1 MSNIPKIVFKINK
14 SSKNKYCIQINN
26 KTAKTPQGNLIE
38 LPTLKLAKI
47 ILKDYQSFKT
57 KKVANIVSPI
67 RLTNTAI
74 DRIIADNHN
83 YIEKLSLY
91 ANSDVICYFARS
103 PRDLIKKQNKHW
115 LPLII
120 FMQDYYDINILYT
133 SEISAISQSKDS
145 LYKLKFILSK
155 KNNFELSAISVLSQ
169 LTNSIIISLALVND
183 KINVKNAFE
192 FSNLEEIYQSSFWGK
207 DEEAFTRLQAIS
219 TDIKN
224 VKKYYDALKEE

>member
-1 MSNIPKIVFKINK
+1 MSNIPKITFKIIK
-14 SSKNKYCIQINN
+14 SSKNKYYIQINN
-26 KTAKTPQGNLIE
+26 KIAKTPQGNLIE

-47 ILKDYQSFKT
+47 ILKDYQSVKT

-74 DRIIADNHN
+74 DRIVTDNHN

-91 ANSDVICYFARS
+91 ANNDVVCYFARS
-103 PRDLIKKQNKHW
+103 PKDLIKKQNKHW

-120 FMQDYYDINILYT
+120 FMQDFYNINILYT
-133 SEISAISQSKDS
+133 SKISAISQNKDS
-145 LYKLKFILSK
+145 LSKLKLILSK
-155 KNNFELSAISVLSQ
+155 KNNFELSAIAVLSQ

-192 FSNLEEIYQSSFWGK
+192 CSNLDEIYQSSFWGK
-207 DEEAFTRLQAIS
+207 DEEAFTRLKAIS

-224 VKKYYDALKEE
+224 VKKYYDALKE

>member
-57 KKVANIVSPI
+57 KKVANIASPI
-67 RLTNTAI
+67 KLTNTAI
-74 DRIIADNHN
+74 DRIITDNHN

-91 ANSDVICYFARS
+91 VNSDVICYFARS

-120 FMQDYYDINILYT
+120 FMQDFYDINILYT

-145 LYKLKFILSK
+145 LSKLKLILSK
-155 KNNFELSAISVLSQ
+155 KNNFELSAIAVLSQ

-192 FSNLEEIYQSSFWGK
+192 CSNLDEIYQSSFWGK
-207 DEEAFTRLQAIS
+207 DEEAFTRLKAIS

-224 VKKYYDALKEE
+224 VKKYYDALKE